1 MEIDGRE
8 LCSVVKTILIVD
20 DQKGVRLLLEE
31 FFKQEGYTVLT
42 AGNGQEAIKETKE
55 QKVDLIIMDMKMPG
69 MDGLKAAEVIL
80 QDKYIPIILMT
91 AYAKAEIE
99 EAAMAVGINRCIVK
113 PFEVLELREI
123 VVNF

>member
-1 MEIDGRE
+1 MD
-8 LCSVVKTILIVD
+8 KTILIVD

-31 FFKQEGYTVLT
+31 FFIQEGYTVIT